1 MNTGKSIV
9 RLVIICST
17 LGLLVGCSGE
27 SPEGQQR
34 QAKEAF
40 DEGHYQEARELYMR
54 ALHNSPSDRDLLYYA
69 GLCYRRLSQYDSALV
84 LFKRADILHRHDMEI
99 NIQLYEVAMTI
110 GDWEAAIG
118 AILQLIGKDESEA
131 YYEQLLTELYD
142 RIDHPSET
150 VYWGRRMLENDPADL
165 DMYLTVV
172 RNALRL
178 DSTAFAL
185 EVIDKARSRFGD
197 RDVLLANRALVLA
210 NSERYDEAEA
220 ILRKLIGRDSTRA
233 DLLYNLA
240 GILAA
245 QNDSAKRREAL
256 KIYERLRDIHPQP
269 HLIDSLIRELQ
280 TAPPDRQ

>member
-1 MNTGKSIV
+1 MSTRETIV
-9 RLVIICST
+9 RFAIICGT
-17 LGLLVGCSGE
+17 LGLLVGCSSK

-34 QAKEAF
+34 QAREAF
-40 DEGHYQEARELYMR
+40 DEGRYRVAKELYLE
-54 ALHNSPSDRDLLYYA
+54 ALHDSPSDRDLLYYA
-69 GLCYRRLSQYDSALV
+69 GLSFRRLSQYDSALV
-84 LFKRADILHRHDMEI
+84 LFKRADILHKHDLEI

-110 GDWEAAIG
+110 GDWETAIG
-118 AILQLIGKDESEA
+118 AILQLIGKDQSEA

-150 VYWGRRMLENDPADL
+150 VYWGRRMLENDPDEL

-185 EVIDKARSRFGD
+185 DVIDRAIAKFGD
-197 RDVLLANRALVLA
+197 RDVLLANRALILA
-210 NSERYDEAEA
+210 NSERFDEAEA
-220 ILRKLIGRDSTRA
+220 ILRGLIGRDSTRV

-245 QNDSAKRREAL
+245 QDSSVKRQEAL
-256 KIYERLRDIHPQP
+256 RIYERLRDIHPRP
-269 HLIDSLIRELQ
+269 HHIDSLINELRSGPKSGQ
-280 TAPPDRQ
+280 